1 MAGGSLRPRAAGLAG
16 ARNPERRAGIRA
28 SDKVVVAVQVVFSGL
43 WRVRGRRA
51 FPFLYG
57 VWVCPFP
64 GGAGSRVR
72 GLVTVREGFCAGL
85 VTVRPGGVSL
95 RAGQRGPG

>member
-1 MAGGSLRPRAAGLAG
+1 MVTKQEAADAVRAAKVRLGMSWA
-16 ARNPERRAGIRA
+16 RA